1 MVADIIK
8 TVQASHGGQWDAIT
22 IAKALA
28 LTEGVILLCLG
39 LLRLGWI
46 IEFISEPAIGGFMT
60 GAAIT
65 IATSQVPAL
74 FGVTG
79 FE

>member
-1 MVADIIK
+1 VADIIK
-8 TVQASHGGQWDAIT
+8 TIQASHGGQWDVTT
-22 IAKALA
+22 IAKAVA
-28 LTEGVILLCLG
+28 LTEGVIILCLG

-60 GAAIT
+60 GSAIT
-65 IATSQVPAL
+65 IATSQIPAI